1 MQYESR
7 MRFWSK
13 ENPWQKQAALLVK
26 AEIIIFLMRKMRK
39 NTALIKSLSYVQEFK
54 DKYEINARADET
66 LLSETSQ
73 KYKLL
78 W

>member
-1 MQYESR
+1 
-7 MRFWSK
+7 
-13 ENPWQKQAALLVK
+13 
-26 AEIIIFLMRKMRK
+26 MRKMRK

-78 W
+78 